1 MDLRQIEYFL
11 VVARQQNFTRAAEA
25 VGVAQPAL
33 SQQMKRLEEELGVI
47 LLDRS
52 TRPLTLTE
60 AGQAFEVRAER
71 ILADVRLAKAEIRE
85 FAGVGRGKLVIGAL
99 PALAAWLPRILA
111 IFHAAHPMIEMIL
124 REENSEVLA
133 RLVGSGALDLAVLHA
148 VPGMYTGDPSQL
160 GIVME
165 RLFDDELVAI
175 VGPKHRLADRG
186 TIELRELR
194 DEPFVLRTRGS
205 GLAHTL
211 TTAMT
216 AEGFSPRVVAETPT
230 LTSVRALVAAGIGVS
245 IIARIPAQA
254 PGPPIAI
261 LAVRPALPTHTA
273 AIAWRG
279 DRRPSAAAEALL
291 GVLRNHGAIARRS
304 RNT

>member
-33 SQQMKRLEEELGVI
+33 SQQMKRLEEELGVV

-71 ILADVRLAKAEIRE
+71 ILADVRLAKAELRE
-85 FAGVGRGKLVIGAL
+85 FAGAGRGRLVIGAL
-99 PALAAWLPRILA
+99 PALAAWLPPVLA
-111 IFHAAHPMIEMIL
+111 SFHAAHPMIEMIL
-124 REENSEVLA
+124 REENTEVLA

-148 VPGMYTGDPSQL
+148 VPGLYTGNSSQL

-165 RLFDDELVAI
+165 RLFDDDLVAI
-175 VGPKHRLADRG
+175 VGPNHRLAHRKS
-186 TIELRELR
+186 IELRELR
-194 DEPFVLRTRGS
+194 DEPFVLRARGS

-211 TTAMT
+211 MTAMT

-230 LTSVRALVAAGIGVS
+230 LTSVRNLVSAGIGVS
-245 IIARIPAQA
+245 IIARVPAQA
-254 PGPPIAI
+254 PGPPISVLAI
-261 LAVRPALPTHTA
+261 RPPLPNHTA

-291 GVLRNHGAIARRS
+291 DDLRTHGAVARGS
-304 RNT
+304 QQA